1 MKLSDTGINLITK
14 FEGLKLEAYVC
25 PAGVAT
31 IGYGTT
37 RYPDKSKVRI
47 GDKLKSK
54 EQAIDL
60 LKVNLIEYESN
71 VSALLYNVIIN
82 QNQYDALVSFVYN
95 LGTGAFAGSTLLRK
109 IKLNPN
115 DLTIKDEFNKWVNVS
130 GKPSNGLIRRRK
142 EEAALYFKSIA

>member
-1 MKLSDTGINLITK
+1 MKLSEKGINLITK
-14 FEGLKLEAYVC
+14 FEGLKLAAYVC

-37 RYPDKSKVRI
+37 RYPDKSKVKI
-47 GDKLKSK
+47 GDKLTSK
-54 EQAIDL
+54 DQAIDL
-60 LKVNLIEYESN
+60 LKVNLKEYEDN

-95 LGTGAFAGSTLLRK
+95 LGTGAFAKSTLLRK

-115 DLTIKDEFNKWVNVS
+115 DLTIKDEFAKWINGG
-130 GKPSNGLIRRRK
+130 GKKLPGLIKRRK
-142 EEAALYFKSIA
+142 EEADLYFS

>member
-47 GDKLKSK
+47 GDKLPSK
-54 EQAIDL
+54 EKAIEL
-60 LKVNLIEYESN
+60 FKVNLKEYEDS
-71 VSALLYNVIIN
+71 VSGLLYNVLIN

-142 EEAALYFKSIA
+142 EEAALYFKPIA